1 MRMNISFIY
10 GCVGSLGV
18 KNKNHC
24 TDSKKKKI
32 IYIYVPNADAYKMEE
47 GSLLDTLDFVVINSN
62 ILSIL
67 TVLCLSEVNAPVHA
81 AAGSC
86 CASGSASARCNP
98 VEDSDEM
105 QRQRPIVNPVGDQHS
120 ILHVPLSL

>member
-10 GCVGSLGV
+10 GCVGSVGV

-24 TDSKKKKI
+24 TDSK

-67 TVLCLSEVNAPVHA
+67 TVLCLSEVNAPVRA

-86 CASGSASARCNP
+86 CASGSASASCNP

>member
-1 MRMNISFIY
+1 MDVLALWGLKTKITAQT
-10 GCVGSLGV
+10 V
-18 KNKNHC
+18 
-24 TDSKKKKI
+24 KKKN

>member
-1 MRMNISFIY
+1 MDALALWGLKTKITAQT
-10 GCVGSLGV
+10 V
-18 KNKNHC
+18 KNIYMYLMLMLTKW
-24 TDSKKKKI
+24 KKGVFWI
-32 IYIYVPNADAYKMEE
+32 HFI
-47 GSLLDTLDFVVINSN
+47 FVVINSN

-67 TVLCLSEVNAPVHA
+67 TVLCLSEVNAPVRA

-86 CASGSASARCNP
+86 YASGSASASCNP

-105 QRQRPIVNPVGDQHS
+105 QRQRPIVNTVGDQHS